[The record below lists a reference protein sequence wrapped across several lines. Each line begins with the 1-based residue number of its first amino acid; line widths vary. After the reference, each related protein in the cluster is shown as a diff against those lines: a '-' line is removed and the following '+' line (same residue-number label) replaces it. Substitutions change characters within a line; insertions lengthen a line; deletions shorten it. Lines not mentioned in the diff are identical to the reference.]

1 MTRLMGIGLS
11 TAVLV
16 ASSSLAGGTASG
28 ATAAGLTWASL
39 SDRVADLFNS
49 AFLFRWG
56 CRQEGRR
63 CVSSVIMP

>member
-39 SDRVADLFNS
+39 SDRVADLFKI
-49 AFLFRWG
+49 ALFSFAWAAG
-56 CRQEGRR
+56 KK
-63 CVSSVIMP
+63 VDDV